1 MHVYIELFKAKDAW
15 LELTAEERAAYMQKA
30 GSTMQGALDA
40 GAELVG
46 VGAANPETS
55 HDAGYDFY
63 AVWRL
68 PNPDVVQMFEKGI
81 EDDDWYAYFE
91 QLNASGELMEFDA
104 LIKRVI
110 ELSGGV

>member
-15 LELTAEERAAYMQKA
+15 LQLSAEQRAAYTQQV
-30 GSTMQGALDA
+30 GSSMRRVLDA

-46 VGAANPETS
+46 VGAADPETS

-63 AVWRL
+63 SVWKL
-68 PNPDVVQMFEKGI
+68 PDPDAVQMFEKGI

-91 QLNASGELMEFDA
+91 QINASGEIVELDA
-104 LIKRVI
+104 LIQRVI
-110 ELSGGV
+110 EL